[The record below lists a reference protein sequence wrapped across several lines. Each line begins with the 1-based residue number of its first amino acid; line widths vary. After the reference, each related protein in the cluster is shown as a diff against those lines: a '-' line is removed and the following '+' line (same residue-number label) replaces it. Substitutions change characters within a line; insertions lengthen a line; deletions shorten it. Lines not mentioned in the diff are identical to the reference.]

1 MALSNKTIQN
11 LAIAL
16 TPEVINYIYADERWV
31 DFMMEM
37 IPEAVI
43 DQLKTEDYDLVA
55 ELACAIQENIFL
67 QSVTVQMSKGVSV
80 K

>member
-16 TPEVINYIYADERWV
+16 TPEIINYIYADDGWMNY
-31 DFMMEM
+31 MMEV
-37 IPEAVI
+37 IPEAVAT
-43 DQLKTEDYDLVA
+43 QLKTEDYDLVA
-55 ELACAIQENIFL
+55 EIAMAVLDNITL
-67 QSVTVQMSKGVSV
+67 KGVTVPMSKGVSV